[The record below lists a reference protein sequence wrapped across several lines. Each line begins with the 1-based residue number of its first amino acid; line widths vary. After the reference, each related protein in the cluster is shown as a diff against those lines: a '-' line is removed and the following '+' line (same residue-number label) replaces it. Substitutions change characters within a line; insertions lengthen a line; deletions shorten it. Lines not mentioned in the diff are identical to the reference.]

1 MSILNKTKIKQIA
14 SSHGAF
20 NVRLFGSV
28 ARGDE
33 TKDSDVDMLVDM
45 EPGRSL
51 FDLMMLKEELEEE
64 LGRRVDIVTEKS
76 LNRHIKEKILLE
88 AITL

>member
-1 MSILNKTKIKQIA
+1 MSVLNKTKIMQIA
-14 SSHGAF
+14 TRHGAF
-20 NVRLFGSV
+20 NVRLFGSM
-28 ARGDE
+28 ARGEE

-45 EPGRSL
+45 ESGRSL

-64 LGRRVDIVTEKS
+64 LGRRVDVVTEKS
-76 LNRHIKEKILLE
+76 LNRHIKDKILLE